1 MWVGRTRRFG
11 IVLSVVI
18 VAALAGGTT
27 VSSGSPDRVCGLGDT
42 AIVEVDRGVS
52 AVSISG
58 EVTERTASQLIVDD
72 GTGTALVYA
81 DSNATS
87 GDCIT
92 VSGLAQQTSGLDRG
106 VDIVVLADGGRIES
120 RR

>member
-1 MWVGRTRRFG
+1 MWVGSTRTLG

-18 VAALAGGTT
+18 VAALAGGSA
-27 VSSGSPDRVCGLGDT
+27 VSTGSADRVCGLGDT
-42 AIVEVDRGVS
+42 AIVETNQSVS
-52 AVSISG
+52 TVSITG
-58 EVTERTASQLIVDD
+58 EVTERTASGLIINDR
-72 GTGTALVYA
+72 TGTALVYA
-81 DSNATS
+81 DDNATS

-106 VDIVVLADGGRIES
+106 VDTVVLADGNRIEN